1 MTQKSETLPA
11 PAQHALKTIGSNIQ
25 IARKRRGWSQA
36 EMAGSILVTRKTL
49 ARLEAGDPSVG
60 TAVLAAALHT
70 LNMVEELGQI
80 AAPEKD
86 RVGLFH
92 EKQRL
97 PQRIRKKKTPDD
109 ELDF

>member
-1 MTQKSETLPA
+1 
-11 PAQHALKTIGSNIQ
+11 
-25 IARKRRGWSQA
+25 
-36 EMAGSILVTRKTL
+36 MAGSMLVTRKTL

-60 TAVLAAALHT
+60 IAVLAAALHA
-70 LNMVEELGQI
+70 LNMVGDLNPV

-86 RVGLFH
+86 AVGLFY

-97 PQRIRKKKTPDD
+97 PQRVRKKKTPSD